1 MESCFHLEERRRSP
15 AAANWP
21 GELNISSVVLAVKN
35 LVMLALSCFADTC
48 SAPVM
53 MKRNPRAKC

>member
-21 GELNISSVVLAVKN
+21 GELNISSVVLVVNN
-35 LVMLALSCFADTC
+35 LVMLALSCFAGTC
-48 SAPVM
+48 SGCSGHDETEP
-53 MKRNPRAKC
+53 